1 MVIRFI
7 YIKKTYKKKYN
18 NVYNEYVSILLY
30 VKYITSCIFIYNN
43 YCLYCVLLFIAV
55 LHHSKAQKYKRVN
68 YNFR

>member
-1 MVIRFI
+1 MVIHFI

-43 YCLYCVLLFIAV
+43 IAYIV
-55 LHHSKAQKYKRVN
+55 
-68 YNFR
+68 